1 MKPFTYVQGTR
12 NLQWK
17 NRKEIG
23 LTKAYI
29 AEHSVAC
36 EPQNI
41 KKKTQNFKNNTKGR
55 LPESMKAKIKM

>member
-1 MKPFTYVQGTR
+1 MKPFTYKKHVQGTR

-41 KKKTQNFKNNTKGR
+41 KKKNNTKLKKNYQR
-55 LPESMKAKIKM
+55 

>member
-1 MKPFTYVQGTR
+1 MKPFTYKKHVQGTR

-41 KKKTQNFKNNTKGR
+41 KKKPTKFKFFYQR
-55 LPESMKAKIKM
+55 